1 MFVRDIMNQCS
12 VVCTEDMPLE
22 KVYKLMQDNNCDHI
36 TVVEN
41 YAHLTPIGIIT
52 EHDICLQIVGR
63 GRNPR
68 GLTAANVMNTNITR
82 ALANLTLA
90 DCALLMEESAANR
103 AFVVD
108 ENGTLRGTVRDID
121 IQISKNKQHIEDLA
135 SRVVSRERRPLVSN
149 RIF

>member
-22 KVYKLMQDNNCDHI
+22 KVYKLMQDNNCDHV

-41 YAHLTPIGIIT
+41 YAHNTPIGIIT
-52 EHDICLQIVGR
+52 EHDICLQVVGR

-68 GLTAANVMNTNITR
+68 GLTAANVMNTSITR
-82 ALANLTLA
+82 ALATLTLA
-90 DCALLMEESAANR
+90 DCALLMEESEAKQ

-121 IQISKNKQHIEDLA
+121 IQISKNRQHIEDLA
-135 SRVVSRERRPLVSN
+135 SRVFSREYRPPVEN